1 MNTLPHL
8 LYTYILALRL
18 SSIFVACLFSKYAQL
33 IKNRE
38 VNSHIPWNMAVSS
51 KFKW

>member
-8 LYTYILALRL
+8 LYTYIPALRL
-18 SSIFVACLFSKYAQL
+18 PSIIVVCVFSKYIQL

-38 VNSHIPWNMAVSS
+38 LNSHLP
-51 KFKW
+51 